1 MPLRT
6 RILST
11 AILMGFFSSLF
22 GCSGNNT
29 NSRYVNEHSFQGN
42 RAKQTAMSP
51 LTVAQLRQHGVTD
64 QATLELE
71 VFFYTD
77 TEAKSTA
84 LAASLKALNYD
95 VQIGAS
101 SGEGQPYIVTG
112 QTIPIAMDEHSVV
125 EWTDQMCRIGYK
137 HDCLFDGWG
146 TNLEQ

>member
-1 MPLRT
+1 
-6 RILST
+6 
-11 AILMGFFSSLF
+11 
-22 GCSGNNT
+22 
-29 NSRYVNEHSFQGN
+29 
-42 RAKQTAMSP
+42 MSP